1 MLFVIMLKE
10 RIKGKGRSQERRKQ
24 NEEANN
30 CLKNFKIKM
39 FRLQDLGNVFEYWEM
54 WLADI
59 EGLVIK

>member
-59 EGLVIK
+59 EELVIK